1 MSKVSKISKR
11 RMITFGSVSI
21 IAIVYFF
28 ITLFGYIYNYINLQ
42 NEEKNLQN
50 ELVSLKEEGKYLKLE
65 IQKLNDPTYAIRY
78 AKEKFL
84 FSGEGEYVLK
94 LNPVENKS
102 DIVDEKNNS
111 FPIIVSSVLLFLVL
125 ILFLKIRGRKKI

>member
-11 RMITFGSVSI
+11 RMITFGSISI

-28 ITLFGYIYNYINLQ
+28 VTLFGYIYNYINLQ

-94 LNPVENKS
+94 LNQVENKGV
-102 DIVDEKNNS
+102 IADEKNNS
-111 FPIIVSSVLLFLVL
+111 LPIIVSSVLLFLVL